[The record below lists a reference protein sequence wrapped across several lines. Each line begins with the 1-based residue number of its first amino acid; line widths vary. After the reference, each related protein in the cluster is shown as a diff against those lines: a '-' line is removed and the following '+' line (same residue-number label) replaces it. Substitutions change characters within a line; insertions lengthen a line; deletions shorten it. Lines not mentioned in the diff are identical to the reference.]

1 MRHPIAIVAA
11 LAATL
16 SATAAP
22 AAVDVFACVPE
33 WGALASEL
41 GGDKVSVYVASTAK
55 QDPHRI
61 EARPSL
67 IARMRSAEIAVCN
80 GADLEIG
87 WLPVLLRTA
96 GNNKVQ
102 VGQPGYF
109 MAAELVPRLEVPARV
124 DRAQGDV
131 HPYGNPH
138 VHLDPRNIQRIGQAL
153 AERLAQIDP
162 ANAAY
167 YQSRWT
173 DFDAR
178 WRKATTSWEAKAAPL
193 KGTKVVPY
201 HRDSSYLINWLGLT
215 EVTTIESKPGVPP
228 SAGQLATLLNRLQ
241 AEPASAITVGAYT
254 DPKAA
259 QWLSERTSIPVVT
272 LPYTVGGTPQAKDLF
287 SLFDDTID
295 RLLAVRK

>member
-1 MRHPIAIVAA
+1 MRHPIAIAA
-11 LAATL
+11 VLAATL
-16 SATAAP
+16 SATAAE
-22 AAVDVFACVPE
+22 AALNVFACLPE

-41 GGDKVSVYVASTAK
+41 GGDKVSVYTASTAK
-55 QDPHRI
+55 QDPHRL

-67 IARMRSAEIAVCN
+67 IARMRSAEIAVCS

-87 WLPVLLRTA
+87 WLPVLIRTA
-96 GNNKVQ
+96 GNDKVQ
-102 VGQPGYF
+102 AGQPGYF
-109 MAAELVPRLEVPARV
+109 MAAELVPRLEVPARI

-138 VHLDPRNIQRIGQAL
+138 VHLDPRNIQRIGRAL
-153 AERLAQIDP
+153 AERLAQVDP
-162 ANAAY
+162 ANSAY

-173 DFDAR
+173 DFDTR
-178 WRKATTSWEAKAAPL
+178 WRTATAAWEAKAVPL
-193 KGTKVVPY
+193 RGMKVVPY
-201 HRDSSYLINWLGLT
+201 HRDSSYLINWLGLV

-259 QWLSERTSIPVVT
+259 EWLSERTGTPVVT
-272 LPYTVGGTPQAKDLF
+272 LPYTVGGTPRAKDLF
-287 SLFDDTID
+287 TLFDDTLD
-295 RLLAVRK
+295 RLLAARK

>member
-96 GNNKVQ
+96 GNSKVQ

>member
-124 DRAQGDV
+124 DRTQGDV

>member
-124 DRAQGDV
+124 DRALGDV

>member
-1 MRHPIAIVAA
+1 
-11 LAATL
+11 
-16 SATAAP
+16 
-22 AAVDVFACVPE
+22 
-33 WGALASEL
+33 
-41 GGDKVSVYVASTAK
+41 
-55 QDPHRI
+55 
-61 EARPSL
+61 
-67 IARMRSAEIAVCN
+67 
-80 GADLEIG
+80 
-87 WLPVLLRTA
+87 
-96 GNNKVQ
+96 VQ

>member
-1 MRHPIAIVAA
+1 MRHLIAIAVT
-11 LAATL
+11 LVATL
-16 SATAAP
+16 SATAAS

-41 GGDKVSVYVASTAK
+41 GGAKVSVYVASTAK

-67 IARMRSAEIAVCN
+67 IARMRSAEIAVCT

-87 WLPVLLRTA
+87 WLPVLLKTA

-138 VHLDPRNIQRIGQAL
+138 VHLDPRNILRIGQAL
-153 AERLAQIDP
+153 AERLAQIDA

-178 WRKATTSWEAKAAPL
+178 WRKATAVWEAKAAPL
-193 KGTKVVPY
+193 RGMKVVPY
-201 HRDSSYLINWLGLT
+201 HRDSSYLVNWLGLS
-215 EVTTIESKPGVPP
+215 EVATIESKPGVPP
-228 SAGQLATLLNRLQ
+228 SAGQLAALLNRLQ
-241 AEPASAITVGAYT
+241 AEPAGAITVGAYT

-259 QWLSERTSIPVVT
+259 EWLSERTRIPVVT
-272 LPYTVGGTPQAKDLF
+272 LPYTVGGTPQANDLF

-295 RLLAVRK
+295 RLLAARK